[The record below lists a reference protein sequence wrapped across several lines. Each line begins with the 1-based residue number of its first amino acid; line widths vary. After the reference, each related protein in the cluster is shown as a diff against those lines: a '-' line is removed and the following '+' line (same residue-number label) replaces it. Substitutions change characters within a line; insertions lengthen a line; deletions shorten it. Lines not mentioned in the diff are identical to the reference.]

1 MDITDLIAGDIAIA
15 FFDLDETITD
25 GDTDFIWAS
34 WRPRLSPRAWA
45 ERLWLARLY
54 RDFRKGRLD
63 IEEYIRCQ
71 RFRMGRL
78 SPDEFRAM
86 GESFFRESGMGRIY
100 PEAAG
105 VIAALGKKGCRTVL
119 LTAQQDM
126 IAGPFARHLGM
137 DDMIANRFE
146 VREGRFAEAARP
158 YSFGEGKVLL
168 GRKYAADAGVSLDR
182 CAFFGDSVYDAHFLE
197 LVGRPFAVNP
207 DPMLEK
213 RATEKGWP
221 VLRFAPPGNA

>member
-1 MDITDLIAGDIAIA
+1 MNGIDIEPGDIALA

-25 GDTDFIWAS
+25 GDTDFLWAA
-34 WRPRLSPRAWA
+34 WRSRLSPRAWA
-45 ERLWLARLY
+45 ERFWLARLY

-71 RFRMGRL
+71 RFRVGRL
-78 SPDEFRAM
+78 GPDEFRAM
-86 GESFFRESGMGRIY
+86 GEAFFRESGIRRIY

-105 VIAALGKKGCRTVL
+105 VIEKLRSSGCRTVL
-119 LTAQQDM
+119 LTAQNDM

-146 VREGRFAEAARP
+146 IRDGRFDGAARP

-168 GRKYAADAGVSLDR
+168 GRKYAADAGVQLSR
-182 CAFFGDSVYDAHFLE
+182 CAFFGDSIYDAPFLE
-197 LVGRPFAVNP
+197 QVGRPFAVNP
-207 DPMLEK
+207 DPMLEA
-213 RATEKGWP
+213 RAVERGWP
-221 VLRFAPPGNA
+221 ILRFSHRGGR

>member
-1 MDITDLIAGDIAIA
+1 MHTDDLITGDIALA

-25 GDTDFIWAS
+25 GDTDFLWAA
-34 WRPRLSPRAWA
+34 WRSRLSPRAWV

-78 SPDEFRAM
+78 GPEAFRAM
-86 GESFFRESGMGRIY
+86 GEAFFQESGIDRIY

-105 VIAALGKKGCRTVL
+105 IIGELRGRGCRTVL
-119 LTAQQDM
+119 LTAQNDM

-137 DDMIANRFE
+137 DGMIANRFE
-146 VREGRFAEAARP
+146 IREGRFADAARP

-168 GRKYAADAGVSLDR
+168 GRRYAEDAGVPLAR
-182 CAFFGDSVYDAHFLE
+182 CAFFCDSIYDAPFLE
-197 LVGRPFAVNP
+197 QVGRPFAVNP

-213 RATEKGWP
+213 RAAEKGWP
-221 VLRFAPPGNA
+221 ILRFAPPGRG